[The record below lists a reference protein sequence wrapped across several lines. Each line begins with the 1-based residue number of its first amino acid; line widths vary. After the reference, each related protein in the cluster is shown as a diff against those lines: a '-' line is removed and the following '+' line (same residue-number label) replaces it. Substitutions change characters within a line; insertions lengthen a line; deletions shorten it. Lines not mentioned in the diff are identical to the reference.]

1 MVLSD
6 PAKSDWKAH
15 GAWID
20 GYDSQIKVK
29 KITIT
34 KNKSV
39 S

>member
-6 PAKSDWKAH
+6 PAKNGWKAH

-20 GYDSQIKVK
+20 GYDSQIKVEN
-29 KITIT
+29 IT